1 MDITKKEMQKGVVLY
16 VTTGAN
22 VMDIDVADNIK
33 EVEIWRDF
41 TMPDTNKSF
50 PNVKKLT
57 IKPGVTNISIP
68 NSLFPN
74 VKRVNSESNVFLSG
88 KYLVET
94 LYGTNTLL
102 NTFYQKPG
110 EIIDL
115 TGIDDIAKFA
125 FSGCK
130 SR

>member
-1 MDITKKEMQKGVVLY
+1 
-16 VTTGAN
+16 
-22 VMDIDVADNIK
+22 MDIDVADNIK

-74 VKRVNSESNVFLSG
+74 VKRVNSESNVFCQ
-88 KYLVET
+88 E
-94 LYGTNTLL
+94 N
-102 NTFYQKPG
+102 
-110 EIIDL
+110 IW
-115 TGIDDIAKFA
+115 
-125 FSGCK
+125 
-130 SR
+130 